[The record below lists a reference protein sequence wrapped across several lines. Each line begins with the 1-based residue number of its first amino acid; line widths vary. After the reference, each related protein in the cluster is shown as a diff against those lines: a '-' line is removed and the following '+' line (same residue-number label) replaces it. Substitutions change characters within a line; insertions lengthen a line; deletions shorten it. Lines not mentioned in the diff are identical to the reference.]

1 MVTKSFPRSACK
13 HQFRGFTTP
22 SPTRKVNKEQISF
35 RMSSF
40 ARGVHGPRTN
50 RCKSGELT
58 RRVRGVL
65 CAPLRPESVFV
76 PGLKLLTDR
85 RGPGSARAAVAARP
99 GRSHFGRVQ
108 TKGEPRSRLP
118 RPSRRRA
125 PPLSRL
131 RCHSHPRSN
140 SRPAPST
147 SPAPGPLALA
157 AIGRVF

>member
-1 MVTKSFPRSACK
+1 MVTKTFPQSACK

-40 ARGVHGPRTN
+40 GVHGPLTN
-50 RCKSGELT
+50 RCKSEELT
-58 RRVRGVL
+58 RGVRGVL
-65 CAPLRPESVFV
+65 CAPLRPESVFL
-76 PGLKLLTDR
+76 PGLLLLTDR

-108 TKGEPRSRLP
+108 TKGEPRSRLQ
-118 RPSRRRA
+118 RPTRHRA
-125 PPLSRL
+125 PPLSPPG
-131 RCHSHPRSN
+131 CHSHQRSN
-140 SRPAPST
+140 SRPAPNT
-147 SPAPGPLALA
+147 SPAPRPLALA